1 MKNKMKQ
8 TSGKTHKRKFKIEGG
23 IKGGVQFHYENVFQK
38 PSWQKSVDGL
48 NNWVTFVKL
57 KDTQLY
63 ATSIPSEDLYKCLA
77 NLSFYM
83 HVKDIKRII
92 SLQGCDIDDRHFTMN
107 CHGRITPYKFDKN
120 YESRMW
126 IGMQSMYKEMQED
139 SYIDFQNH
147 KIRDYTAGTLTT
159 WFALFNYNYMDTNQK
174 TLIHCLAGFGRTGSI
189 LLLIFMYNNYNNRS
203 EKHGELSESF
213 LGHTNGLDLFLE
225 LSVSFL
231 DAIELDTSPENG
243 KVNEDIGI
251 FDIADIVKEVF
262 DISNYSHANIFIT
275 RMNYIRICLGLN
287 FGIKEIF
294 LYKLWLSHTDSSFIT
309 PNTIF
314 SSEGREMD
322 NIKLSDIE
330 TISSQVDN
338 PYGITV

>member
-1 MKNKMKQ
+1 MKKLLTLLAFIPLVAFAWQPTKPITVIFPNGPGAGNEISFFFVADIVSNK
-8 TSGKTHKRKFKIEGG
+8 TG
-23 IKGGVQFHYENVFQK
+23 
-38 PSWQKSVDGL
+38 
-48 NNWVTFVKL
+48 VTF
-57 KDTQLY
+57 
-63 ATSIPSEDLYKCLA
+63 
-77 NLSFYM
+77 
-83 HVKDIKRII
+83 KREHRAGADGNIA
-92 SLQGCDIDDRHFTMN
+92 MN
-107 CHGRITPYKFDKN
+107 CHGRITPYKFDTN

-189 LLLIFMYNNYNNRS
+189 LLLIFMYNNYNNHS
-203 EKHGELSESF
+203 EKHRELSEPF
-213 LGHTNGLDLFLE
+213 LGYTNGLDLFVE

-243 KVNEDIGI
+243 KVNEDIRI
-251 FDIADIVKEVF
+251 FDISEIVKEVF
-262 DISNYSHANIFIT
+262 DISNYSHANMFIT
-275 RMNYIRICLGLN
+275 RMNYIRICLGLS
-287 FGIKEIF
+287 FGIKDIF
-294 LYKLWLSHTDSSFIT
+294 LYKLWSSDTNSSIT
-309 PNTIF
+309 LDTIF

-322 NIKLSDIE
+322 KIQLSEIE